1 MQFPGLLGGLPGLNG
16 GMQAKAGGLPNL
28 TGLPGALPGLAASG
42 LVRPPLGGLPGGL
55 PGVSLGGLP
64 PNLAGLTGLPGLAGS
79 LPGGALGMLPGKAG
93 MPGLGRPTMP
103 LAGLSK
109 PFAAKPPTIPLP
121 GSLQALGAS
130 TSKASTP
137 ATPGKQPV
145 PAGPL
150 TAGPLAAGPLA
161 ASGTAQPCTVY
172 VGRISTEV
180 SDDFVKGLLEKC
192 GKVSKWNRA
201 ADPNTS
207 KLTSFGFCDFE
218 EPQAVWRALEFLHEQ
233 QLCDKKLLVKCE
245 EKAKQTMDKWKESQR
260 EDLTKGKADDK
271 KTDGGKA
278 DSEKKTLTDAE
289 LTEELKKQSETVE
302 KEIAKMLEGK
312 NKGYPVLGNETEAD
326 KKASEDEDKKAKE
339 ALEKAKQDGDKSKA
353 EGEKEKENDSGN
365 KRKSSPGR
373 GRDDDRGKRRRDD
386 DDDNKKSAVSHRYR
400 PSRRERDREARYR
413 DRERDIEKEYSYRLR
428 EFERNEE
435 KRIRNL
441 KQDLRDLE
449 PAPEPSEREKQ
460 KFVDRDLNWRGD
472 ADERDWK
479 RRREDRAKE
488 QKREQEK
495 DAADRAA
502 ETEEI
507 EAEKRRKKQEKEE
520 KERKEAEEA
529 ERIRKEKEEVE
540 RKKRE
545 EERREREEKER
556 KEREAREEEERKER
570 EAREE
575 RERKEREIRE
585 EKERKEREA
594 READQKKQQADAAA
608 RLMASVQAEIMSAPA
623 AKSAPS
629 AAVQAAFR
637 DDQDVDEKGN
647 PRKHKPLTRLEDGPT
662 ERKLKE
668 DEMRRLIGQVP
679 TDKAKAFAFNI
690 DWDAVHSN
698 NIIEKKLRPWVKKK
712 VTEYLGAEEQ
722 GMIEFIMRKVS
733 AHEKPDKILAELEG
747 FLDEE
752 AENFTLKMWRM
763 LIFEVLRVKA
773 R

>member
-1 MQFPGLLGGLPGLNG
+1 MMPGKAGGLPGLG
-16 GMQAKAGGLPNL
+16 GRAISQ
-28 TGLPGALPGLAASG
+28 LPG
-42 LVRPPLGGLPGGL
+42 
-55 PGVSLGGLP
+55 
-64 PNLAGLTGLPGLAGS
+64 
-79 LPGGALGMLPGKAG
+79 
-93 MPGLGRPTMP
+93 MP
-103 LAGLSK
+103 K
-109 PFAAKPPTIPLP
+109 PIAAKPPTIPLP

-137 ATPGKQPV
+137 VTPGKLPMQP
-145 PAGPL
+145 GPL
-150 TAGPLAAGPLA
+150 TAGAVPQAAEPLAPS
-161 ASGTAQPCTVY
+161 SGTAQPCTVY

-192 GKVSKWNRA
+192 GKVIKWNRA

-218 EPQAVWRALEFLHEQ
+218 EPQAVWRALEFLHEK

-245 EKAKQTMDKWKESQR
+245 EKAKQTMETWKESRR
-260 EDLTKGKADDK
+260 EDLTKGKEDDK
-271 KTDGGKA
+271 KKDDSTKEEDKKKDDA
-278 DSEKKTLTDAE
+278 KDDSEKKTLTDAE
-289 LTEELKKQSETVE
+289 LTEALKKQSETVD

-312 NKGYPVLGNETEAD
+312 NKGFPVLGNETEAD
-326 KKASEDEDKKAKE
+326 KKATEEEDKKAKE
-339 ALEKAKQDGDKSKA
+339 ALEKAKQDADTSKSDKPGEKSA
-353 EGEKEKENDSGN
+353 AEKEKENDSGN

-386 DDDNKKSAVSHRYR
+386 EDEKKSAVSHRYR
-400 PSRRERDREARYR
+400 PSRRERDRENRYR

-449 PAPEPSEREKQ
+449 PAAEPSEREKQ
-460 KFVDRDLNWRGD
+460 KFIDRDLNWRGD

-479 RRREDRAKE
+479 RRREDRAKD

-502 ETEEI
+502 ETAEI
-507 EAEKRRKKQEKEE
+507 EAEKRRKKEEQEE

-529 ERIRKEKEEVE
+529 ERIRKEKEEAE

-545 EERREREEKER
+545 EERRIREEKER
-556 KEREAREEEERKER
+556 KEREAREAEERKER

-594 READQKKQQADAAA
+594 READQKKNQADAAA
-608 RLMASVQAEIMSAPA
+608 KLLASVQAEIMSAPA
-623 AKSAPS
+623 PKAAPS

-647 PRKHKPLTRLEDGPT
+647 PRKHKPLTRLEDGPA
-662 ERKLKE
+662 ERKLKD
-668 DEMRRLIGQVP
+668 DEMRRLIQQVP
-679 TDKAKAFAFNI
+679 TDKAKAFAFDI
-690 DWDAVHSN
+690 DWDAVHSH

-733 AHEKPDKILAELEG
+733 AHEKPNKILAELEG

>member
-1 MQFPGLLGGLPGLNG
+1 M
-16 GMQAKAGGLPNL
+16 
-28 TGLPGALPGLAASG
+28 
-42 LVRPPLGGLPGGL
+42 RPPLGGL

-64 PNLAGLTGLPGLAGS
+64 PNLAGLSGLPGLAGGG
-79 LPGGALGMLPGKAG
+79 LPGACGLGLMPGKAG

-103 LAGLSK
+103 GVAGLSK
-109 PFAAKPPTIPLP
+109 GPIAAKPPTISVPP
-121 GSLQALGAS
+121 NLQALAAS
-130 TSKASTP
+130 TTKASTP
-137 ATPGKQPV
+137 ATPGKLPV
-145 PAGPL
+145 K
-150 TAGPLAAGPLA
+150 AGPLAAGLVPQAAGPLG

-172 VGRISTEV
+172 VGRISTEA
-180 SDDFVKGLLEKC
+180 SDDFVRGLLEKC

-218 EPQAVWRALEFLHEQ
+218 EPQAVWRALEFLHEK

-245 EKAKQTMDKWKESQR
+245 EKAKQTMETWKESQR
-260 EDLTKGKADDK
+260 EELPKGKADDK
-271 KTDGGKA
+271 KKDDGDKA
-278 DSEKKTLTDAE
+278 DAGKKTLTDAE

-302 KEIAKMLEGK
+302 KELAKLLEGK
-312 NKGYPVLGNETEAD
+312 NKGFPVLGNETEAD
-326 KKASEDEDKKAKE
+326 KKASEEEDKKAKE
-339 ALEKAKQDGDKSKA
+339 ALEKAKADKKEDKSTAEGDKD
-353 EGEKEKENDSGN
+353 KEKENNSDN

-386 DDDNKKSAVSHRYR
+386 DKESAVSHRYR
-400 PSRRERDREARYR
+400 PSRRERDRENRHR

-435 KRIRNL
+435 KRIRSL

-449 PAPEPSEREKQ
+449 PAPPPSEREKQ
-460 KFVDRDLNWRGD
+460 KFIDRDLSFRGD
-472 ADERDWK
+472 ADYRDWK

-495 DAADRAA
+495 DDADRAA

-507 EAEKRRKKQEKEE
+507 EAERRKKKKEKEE

-529 ERIRKEKEEVE
+529 ERVRKEAEEVE
-540 RKKRE
+540 QKKQE

-556 KEREAREEEERKER
+556 KEREIREEQERKERKER
-570 EAREE
+570 EE
-575 RERKEREIRE
+575 REQKEREIRE
-585 EKERKEREA
+585 EKERKERET

-608 RLMASVQAEIMSAPA
+608 RLMASVQADIMSTTSR
-623 AKSAPS
+623 SAPS

-647 PRKHKPLTRLEDGPT
+647 PRKHKPLTRLEDGPA
-662 ERKLKE
+662 ERKLKD
-668 DEMRRLIGQVP
+668 DEMRRLIQQVP

-690 DWDAVHSN
+690 DWDAVHSY

-722 GMIEFIMRKVS
+722 GMIEFIMRKVT
-733 AHEKPDKILAELEG
+733 AHEKPDRILAELEG